1 MVRRTRSKRTRS
13 RRDKGGG
20 GASLPSRS
28 QSNPWEGVSKRV
40 DVSYE
45 VLGHPQST
53 SKGADEGKHY
63 TVLAYTDWADQFI
76 PTMVKWNH
84 GEVDDLTNLAKSRMN
99 REKSYLHLAKER
111 EKPKPSKTKY
121 RCPDCG
127 HEQATNASRIRCSH
141 CKSLNLLRELPHGK
155 YIKADMSEKPQVKY
169 LFDRNGTPYYGIY
182 DPAKDKYLHEDGSW
196 SDPYPE
202 KGLIYYA
209 NNEDIAGL
217 KLRTIASETVRQ
229 VKPVMRSYIVE
240 LYSSKDDGVYEVKV
254 QADSLAD
261 AEDKGREI
269 LSKKYPKHGSDI
281 VAYEN
286 NMSHIIKPGKAKIKI
301 DGKWFVEHT
310 GAYTAKE
317 AREKAADI
325 RKRGYNARVV
335 KTGPGY
341 TVYAAKPEIKPGDKV
356 TAQAPSHWFDPHKKY
371 TNTVKTDEKGL
382 YIPVLKGKLYLEDSE
397 YVKIQKKG
405 GS

>member
-45 VLGHPQST
+45 VLGHPQSA
-53 SKGADEGKHY
+53 SKGAEEGKHY

-76 PTMVKWNH
+76 PTIIQWNH
-84 GEVDDLTNLAKSRMN
+84 GEVDDLTDLAKSRMN
-99 REKSYLHLAKER
+99 HEKAYLHLAKGR
-111 EKPKPSKTKY
+111 ENTKPSKTKY

-127 HEQATNASRIRCSH
+127 HEQITGASRIRCSH
-141 CKSLNLLRELPHGK
+141 CKSLNLLRELPNGR
-155 YIKADMSEKPQVKY
+155 YIKADMAATPQVKY
-169 LFDRNGTPYYGIY
+169 LFERNGLPYYGIY

-196 SDPYPE
+196 TDPYPE
-202 KGLIYYA
+202 KGLMYYA

-217 KLRTIASETVRQ
+217 KLRTIENKTPKTI
-229 VKPVMRSYIVE
+229 KPVERSYIVE
-240 LYSSKDDGVYEVKV
+240 LYSSKDDGVYEVEV

-261 AEDKGREI
+261 AEQKGREI

-286 NMSHIIKPGKAKIKI
+286 KMSHIIKPGKAQIKI
-301 DGKWFVEHT
+301 DGKAYVEHT
-310 GAYTAKE
+310 GAYNKKE
-317 AREKAADI
+317 ASEKAAGI
-325 RKRGYNARVV
+325 RKRGYNARVI
-335 KTGPGY
+335 KTGQGY
-341 TVYAAKPEIKPGDKV
+341 TVYA
-356 TAQAPSHWFDPHKKY
+356 H
-371 TNTVKTDEKGL
+371 
-382 YIPVLKGKLYLEDSE
+382 
-397 YVKIQKKG
+397 KKG
-405 GS
+405 GV